1 MRTAV
6 SALVVMVGTV
16 VGGAGWGAAPLP
28 PGPPAPGACEVAC
41 DYTTGNHCPI
51 VRESTL
57 TPFPYDAETLVTL
70 EAYVISCAGEW
81 DGPGGCYEARVKKAV
96 DELITPSKAIADVSD
111 RAALLPDGARAQCA
125 DREPENAQRA
135 VDEAAAWCVLG
146 QDECIEGLRE
156 AHRALHGMPSWAA
169 CVERMERY
177 ADANA
182 GRVICAEDERP
193 AEAPTLEPR
202 REPKPEVTRDPK
214 PEARREPKPARPLE
228 VVRVERGRV
237 RGGEVAPP
245 RDPLIADM
253 QPEGPRTDIEA
264 GTRPEPRDLSDRRKG
279 QFELVFAP
287 FSGSMTMRDPGSDVE
302 YSPNMASIGF
312 GVDVVLSLSDDLVLE
327 LGLWGRAAF
336 ASTAVGEAITA
347 GLEQLNID
355 TGTGLSFDLEPSVTL
370 LSEYVGIG
378 AVVDMRWDTVGITN
392 TSGLVSTANN
402 GAAGGLRLV
411 AGLGLLAR
419 ELRLVGSLDL
429 MFIGAGSTAVRGA
442 IQGEIGPFVLTG
454 SYRQYFRLGSAAE
467 AYLVDDLSLT
477 LGYRSVF

>member
-6 SALVVMVGTV
+6 SGMIVMVGV
-16 VGGAGWGAAPLP
+16 ALGGASWGAAPLP
-28 PGPPAPGACEVAC
+28 PGPPAPGACEAAC
-41 DYTTGNHCPI
+41 DYTTGDHCPV

-111 RAALLPDGARAQCA
+111 RAALLPDVAQGECA
-125 DREPENAQRA
+125 SREPENAQRA

-146 QDECIEGLRE
+146 RDECVEGLRE
-156 AHRALHGMPSWAA
+156 AHRALHGMPAWAA

-182 GRVICAEDERP
+182 GRVICGEDEG
-193 AEAPTLEPR
+193 EAPRLEPM
-202 REPKPEVTRDPK
+202 REPKPEVK
-214 PEARREPKPARPLE
+214 REPKPERPLE
-228 VVRVERGRV
+228 VVRVDRGRV
-237 RGGEVAPP
+237 RGGEQAPPP

-253 QPEGPRTDIEA
+253 QTEAPRTDIEA

-287 FSGSMTMRDPGSDVE
+287 FSGSLTMRDPGTDVE

-312 GVDVVLSLSDDLVLE
+312 GVDVVLSLSDDLALE

-355 TGTGLSFDLEPSVTL
+355 TGTALSFDLEPSVTL

-429 MFIGAGSTAVRGA
+429 MFIGAGSTAVRAA
-442 IQGEIGPFVLTG
+442 IQGEIGPFILSG
-454 SYRQYFRLGSAAE
+454 GYRQYFRLGSATE

-477 LGYRSVF
+477 LGYRAVF

>member
-6 SALVVMVGTV
+6 GGWVVMVGLAGT
-16 VGGAGWGAAPLP
+16 GWGAAPLP
-28 PGPPAPGACEVAC
+28 PGPPAPGACEDAC
-41 DYTTGNHCPI
+41 DYTTGDHCPI
-51 VRESTL
+51 VRESAL

-96 DELITPSKAIADVSD
+96 DELIAPSKAIVDVSD
-111 RAALLPDGARAQCA
+111 RAALLPDRARDQCA
-125 DREPENAQRA
+125 EREPENAQRA
-135 VDEAAAWCVLG
+135 VDEAAAWCVIG
-146 QDECIEGLRE
+146 RDECVEGLRE
-156 AHRALHGMPSWAA
+156 AHRALRAMPAWAA

-182 GRVICAEDERP
+182 GRVICAEHEREPAPRITEPNVPNEPRP
-193 AEAPTLEPR
+193 APK
-202 REPKPEVTRDPK
+202 REVV
-214 PEARREPKPARPLE
+214 RERPLE
-228 VVRVERGRV
+228 VVRVDRGRV
-237 RGGEVAPP
+237 RGGEVGGEVGPEPAL
-245 RDPLIADM
+245 REPLIAGM
-253 QPEGPRTDIEA
+253 QAERPRADIEDA
-264 GTRPEPRDLSDRRKG
+264 VRPAPRDLSDRRKG
-279 QFELVFAP
+279 QFELTFAP
-287 FSGSMTMRDPGSDVE
+287 FSGTLTMRDPGSDVQ
-302 YSPNMASIGF
+302 YSPNMASIGV
-312 GVDVVLSLSDDLVLE
+312 GVDIVLKLSDDLVLE

-355 TGTGLSFDLEPSVTL
+355 TGTALSFDVEPSVTL
-370 LSEYVGIG
+370 LSEYVGVG
-378 AVVDMRWDTVGITN
+378 AVVDLRWDTVAITD

-402 GAAGGLRLV
+402 GAAAGLRFV

-429 MFIGAGSTAVRGA
+429 MFIGAGSTAVRAA
-442 IQGEIGPFVLTG
+442 IQGEIGPFILSG
-454 SYRQYFRLGSAAE
+454 GYRQYFRLGSATE